1 MILQT
6 DTSSV
11 DTSKVGEYEVTAS
24 YKKETYTITVKVE
37 DTTAPEFEL
46 AQDSIVTND
55 LESLDADNLVESV
68 KDASDTTTE
77 IKFDTESKEDGEYDA
92 SVVVTDEYG
101 NSAEKAITVVLD
113 TTAPTISGVEDAT
126 VETEPTAE
134 KEESDNRTYY
144 YEVPVI

>member
-11 DTSKVGEYEVTAS
+11 DTSKVGAYEVTAS

-77 IKFDTESKEDGEYDA
+77 IKFDTESK
-92 SVVVTDEYG
+92 
-101 NSAEKAITVVLD
+101 
-113 TTAPTISGVEDAT
+113 
-126 VETEPTAE
+126 
-134 KEESDNRTYY
+134 
-144 YEVPVI
+144 

>member
-11 DTSKVGEYEVTAS
+11 DTSKV
-24 YKKETYTITVKVE
+24 
-37 DTTAPEFEL
+37 
-46 AQDSIVTND
+46 
-55 LESLDADNLVESV
+55 
-68 KDASDTTTE
+68 
-77 IKFDTESKEDGEYDA
+77 GEYDA

-134 KEESDNRTYY
+134 KEESDNKTYY